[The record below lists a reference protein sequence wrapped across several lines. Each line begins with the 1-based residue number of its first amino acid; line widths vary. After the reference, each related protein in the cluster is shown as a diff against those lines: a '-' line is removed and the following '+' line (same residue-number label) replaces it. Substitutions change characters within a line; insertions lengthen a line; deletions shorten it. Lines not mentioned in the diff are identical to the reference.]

1 MLFEDNKLCRMA
13 VTHGS
18 NYFFPRSGDGKIKK
32 RSSLA
37 GRISSKHGV
46 HSQPRLRSRA
56 VRKQEI

>member
-1 MLFEDNKLCRMA
+1 MQN
-13 VTHGS
+13 GS
-18 NYFFPRSGDGKIKK
+18 NTWQQLLFSSLRGWKEKKK

-46 HSQPRLRSRA
+46 HSQPRLRSRG